1 MEALIKVDKV
11 TKEYKMSEVTVTAL
25 NEIEFEIYEGEFIVV
40 LGPSGSGKSTVL
52 NIIGGIDTPT
62 SGSIIYKDKNIDKM
76 NQKELTKYR
85 KDSVGFVFQFY
96 NLIPNLTAKENIQL
110 AGNMSK
116 TPISTEE
123 LLKSIDLL
131 DWQNHFP
138 SQLSGGQQQRIAIAR
153 AVAKNPDILLCDEP
167 TGALDFKTGIQ
178 VLEILKDFNQ
188 KYKKTVI
195 IITHNISI
203 GNIANRV
210 LHVRDG
216 KIDKIEVNENPL
228 NPNEVMW

>member
-1 MEALIKVDKV
+1 METLVKVQKV
-11 TKEYKMSEVTVTAL
+11 TKEYKMSEVTVKAL
-25 NEIEFEIYEGEFIVV
+25 DEIDFEIYEGEFIVV

-62 SGSIIYKDKNIDKM
+62 SGSILYKNEDIGNM

-85 KDSVGFVFQFY
+85 RNNLGFVFQFY

-110 AGNMSK
+110 AGNLSK
-116 TPISTEE
+116 NPIDTEVLIE
-123 LLKSIDLL
+123 NVDLVN
-131 DWQNHFP
+131 WKNHFP
-138 SQLSGGQQQRIAIAR
+138 AQLSGGQQQRIAIAR

-178 VLEILKDFNQ
+178 VLTLLKNFN
-188 KYKKTVI
+188 KTYKKTVI

-203 GNIANRV
+203 GNIADRV
-210 LHVRDG
+210 LYIRDG
-216 KIDKIEVNENPL
+216 KVDKVKVNEKPL
-228 NPNEVMW
+228 SPTEVIW